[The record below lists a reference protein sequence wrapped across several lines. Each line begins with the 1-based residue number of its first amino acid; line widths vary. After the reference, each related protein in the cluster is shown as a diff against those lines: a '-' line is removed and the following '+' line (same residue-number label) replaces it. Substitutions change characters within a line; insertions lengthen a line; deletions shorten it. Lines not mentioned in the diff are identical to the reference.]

1 MRTLLAFA
9 ILIWAPC
16 AQAANI
22 SVALTNDRIEVD
34 TGFAGARFTL
44 FGAVTGVE
52 NPSETI
58 DIITVIRGP
67 ASRFLIRR
75 MEKRNF
81 IWTPGATQV
90 IDGAPGLY
98 LTNSTRPID
107 EIATIPDQE
116 AFRLGADHLKIST
129 NARDIETEIVGPDA
143 SHLALYKNA
152 FLTEIEEMGHYNDA
166 VGGVTFKKDSL
177 FTVDVDL
184 PGTTPVGDY
193 TVAVYLYQ
201 NGILLGQDNAAL
213 RVNKVGIEREI
224 YNLAH
229 ERPVTYGILCVVI
242 SLVAGWAAAFAFRKP

>member
-1 MRTLLAFA
+1 MRWVAALAL
-9 ILIWAPC
+9 LIWSPF
-16 AQAANI
+16 AQAADI

-81 IWTPGATQV
+81 IWTPGSTQV
-90 IDGAPGLY
+90 IDSAPGLY

-107 EIATIPDQE
+107 EIATIPDQQ
-116 AFRLGADHLKIST
+116 AFRLGADHLEIST
-129 NARDIETEIVGPDA
+129 NSLDVETRDTA
-143 SHLALYKNA
+143 SDSSNSTLYKNA
-152 FLTEIEEMGHYNDA
+152 FLNEIEDMGHYNDA

-193 TVAVYLYQ
+193 KVAVYLYQ

-229 ERPVTYGILCVVI
+229 ERPVTYGILCVVL
-242 SLVAGWAAAFAFRKP
+242 SLIAGWAAAFAFRKP